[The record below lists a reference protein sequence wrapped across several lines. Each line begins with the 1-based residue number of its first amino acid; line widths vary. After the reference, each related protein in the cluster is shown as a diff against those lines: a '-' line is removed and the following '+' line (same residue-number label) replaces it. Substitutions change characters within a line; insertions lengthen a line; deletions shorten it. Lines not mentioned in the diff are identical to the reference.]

1 MLGSSDR
8 AASKSPKGDFFDRIK
23 EDKMFKS
30 NPKQKSNLLLTA
42 ILTAVSFFIAFSLV
56 KYIRHGQVDLIET
69 LIGALVFFVVYYFL
83 GRYLNKSRE
92 RKKQKGKAQI
102 YDQK

>member
-1 MLGSSDR
+1 MV
-8 AASKSPKGDFFDRIK
+8 K

-30 NPKQKSNLLLTA
+30 NPKPKNTLLLTA
-42 ILTAVSFFIAFSLV
+42 TLTAVSFFIAFSLV
-56 KYIRHGQVDLIET
+56 KYIRRGQLDLTDLAES
-69 LIGALVFFVVYYFL
+69 LLGALVFFVVYYFL
-83 GRYLNKSRE
+83 GRYLNKKME